1 MNNKKRILFPTIII
15 IIIAITIT
23 SIIIFDKN
31 DGMENKG
38 VKKIA
43 YRTYTKKN
51 GWSKWTKNGLISGDK
66 KNKILNVQIKYP
78 KNNISYSVYNPN
90 RGWIN
95 DLTSIDKTKN
105 MKITGIQFD
114 IYRNLMYNYDICY
127 RSHNSTNKWLGWT
140 CNGQINGNA
149 DEEIDAIQVKI
160 IPKNVAKNDYLRNFN
175 SSATSTIG
183 FNRRK

>member
-1 MNNKKRILFPTIII
+1 MNNKKRILFPT
-15 IIIAITIT
+15 TIVLVL
-23 SIIIFDKN
+23 IIIFIIIMVFCAN

-38 VKKIA
+38 VRNVV
-43 YRTYTKKN
+43 YRTYTKEN
-51 GWSKWTKNGLISGDK
+51 GWSKWTKNGLISGNK
-66 KNKILNVQIKYP
+66 KNEILNIQIKYP
-78 KNNISYSVYNPN
+78 KNNISYGIYNPN

-114 IYRNLMYNYDICY
+114 IYRDLMYNCDICY

-149 DEEIDAIQVKI
+149 DEPIDAIEVKI
-160 IPKNVAKNDYLRNFN
+160 IPKNVAKYDYLRNYN
-175 SSATSTIG
+175 SSDISTIG
-183 FNRRK
+183 FDRRK